1 MAPSRS
7 ALLSFGRQLGWSF
20 SSKVVSAALQLVVIV
35 LLARGLE
42 PSEFA
47 WVASANVV
55 MMAVVAINGFG
66 LIRQIQYRRAVDRD
80 DPALPAIF
88 DVWQGFTFTSAVL
101 WLVACLALYVVT
113 DEPDFVALL
122 PISVWLALEQTTTL
136 WNGVSLVDGRARDL
150 MPSYLYRRG
159 PVVVALA
166 VGLWQGWDV
175 VWCWSVALAFGAA
188 LAYAA
193 GYRGQE
199 AWARHLF
206 PRRRRSDQKVTFD
219 LGYWWT
225 EVGAQVRDLDTAVI
239 SLVSAATGGLY
250 GLPARLVRPM
260 NLVTVAATSVAFP
273 KIARLRVV
281 TTRQLFLGCTLGSVP
296 VALMAGVVAACAGLL
311 PRLVG
316 EDYAG
321 AVPTLRVLCLAA
333 VVAGFGALVVT
344 FLQARSREANRFTG
358 YVSLAVGVV
367 QVAAAGLGAYLG
379 DATTAAWAAT
389 LTAIAGTSVLY
400 LRAVGECRR
409 EAAELSASGSGPLPA

>member
-1 MAPSRS
+1 MSPSRS
-7 ALLSFGRQLGWSF
+7 ALVSFGRQLGWSF

-35 LLARGLE
+35 LLARGLA
-42 PSEFA
+42 PAEFA

-66 LIRQIQYRRAVDRD
+66 LIRQIQYRRAIDRD

-88 DVWQGFTFTSAVL
+88 DVWQGFTLASAAL
-101 WLVACLALYVVT
+101 WLVACLALYVIT

-122 PISVWLALEQTTTL
+122 PIALWLALEQVTTL
-136 WNGVSLVDGRARDL
+136 WNAVSLVDGRARDL

-175 VWCWSVALAFGAA
+175 VWCWSLALAFGAT

-193 GYRGQE
+193 GVRGQE
-199 AWARHLF
+199 AWARRLL
-206 PRRRRSDQKVTFD
+206 PRRRRGAAKVTFD

-273 KIARLRVV
+273 RIARLPVV

-296 VALMAGVVAACAGLL
+296 VALMAGVVAAFAGLL
-311 PRLVG
+311 PSLVG
-316 EDYAG
+316 DDYAD

-333 VVAGFGALVVT
+333 VVGGFGALVVT
-344 FLQARSREANRFTG
+344 FLQARSRAANRFTG

-367 QVAAAGLGAYLG
+367 QVTAGGLGAYFG

-389 LTAIAGTSVLY
+389 LTAVAGTSVLY

-409 EAAELSASGSGPLPA
+409 EAAELSASGSAGQPA